1 MKKMSVKQINVLTNQ
16 LLKEDWPA
24 IDRQINKDTGSWKR
38 AQQQIGIPLSAET
51 KEKISQTLTGRK
63 LSSSTRAKISASLKA
78 YNSAKKS
85 TNKSSKPEPKN

>member
-1 MKKMSVKQINVLTNQ
+1 MKKMSVKKINVLTNQ

-51 KEKISQTLTGRK
+51 KEKIRQTLTGRK
-63 LSSSTRAKISASLKA
+63 LSSSTRTKISVSLKA
-78 YNSAKKS
+78 YFSSVKKRSKTS
-85 TNKSSKPEPKN
+85 TPKQKN